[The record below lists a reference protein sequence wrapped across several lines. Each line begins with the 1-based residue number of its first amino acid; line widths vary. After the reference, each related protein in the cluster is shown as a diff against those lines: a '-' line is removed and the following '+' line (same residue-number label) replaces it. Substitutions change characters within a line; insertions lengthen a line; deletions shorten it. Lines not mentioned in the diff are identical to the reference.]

1 MAGGLS
7 KDPVKRAR
15 QIANVTKNKIKK
27 GEVRNPKG
35 RPRTTVSK
43 MITEF
48 EDAGLVVPTAQE
60 VSRIYVCIASLKEE
74 ELVAMVKNKELP
86 MMTRI
91 VARNVLSKKGI
102 DILERI
108 IDRAYGKEQRIDIT
122 TNGKDLKPDPIVVQ
136 VVANRAEWEKIAA
149 EIPDSNEKEG
159 K

>member
-1 MAGGLS
+1 MGAGLS
-7 KDPVKRAR
+7 KDPEKRAR

-35 RPRTTVSK
+35 RPRTTVRS
-43 MITEF
+43 MIAEI
-48 EDAGLVVPTAQE
+48 ESAGVVVPTAQE
-60 VSRIYVCIASLKEE
+60 VSTIYLCIANMKEE
-74 ELVAMVKNKELP
+74 ELVATVKNKDLP

-122 TNGKDLKPDPIVVQ
+122 TNGKEIKQEPLVVK
-136 VVANRAEWEKIAA
+136 VVANKEEWEKIAS
-149 EIPDSNEKEG
+149 EIPDPQKEQ